1 MSGVV
6 CPGHSGATV
15 PTQIST
21 LCVDQFPPFEAVLG
35 ATVINRDEQITKSF
49 LIAPSNQR
57 QGQDSRASSPRVLV
71 FFFFLALV
79 KPVRVESRAG

>member
-21 LCVDQFPPFEAVLG
+21 LCVDQFPLFEAVLG
-35 ATVINRDEQITKSF
+35 ATVINRDDQITKSF
-49 LIAPSNQR
+49 LIAPSTQR
-57 QGQDSRASSPRVLV
+57 QGQDSRTSSPRF
-71 FFFFLALV
+71 FFFFLTLV
-79 KPVRVESRAG
+79 KPVRVESRAD